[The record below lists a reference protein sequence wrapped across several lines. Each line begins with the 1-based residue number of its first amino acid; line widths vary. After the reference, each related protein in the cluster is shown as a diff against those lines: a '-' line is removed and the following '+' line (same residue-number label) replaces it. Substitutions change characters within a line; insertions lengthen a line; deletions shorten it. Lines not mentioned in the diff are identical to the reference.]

1 MRGEYGTSLHNQKT
15 SPFFVSSDD
24 HHLLMQM
31 TPFRDF
37 GANAMRQY
45 KWCQAKEE
53 EEADVPPEKS
63 IINWKRP
70 FYQKS
75 ALKLGTVEVSDADG
89 RK

>member
-1 MRGEYGTSLHNQKT
+1 MSA
-15 SPFFVSSDD
+15 FFVSSDD

-37 GANAMRQY
+37 GAKAMRQY
-45 KWCQAKEE
+45 KSCQAKE
-53 EEADVPPEKS
+53 EEADVPPERS
-63 IINWKRP
+63 IINLRKP